1 MKVTKVSV
9 QKEEKENSRVK
20 GYAIIELDG
29 VLKIN
34 GIRIIEGNSR
44 MFAAMP
50 NRKISDDKYIDYV
63 YPVNKELREEIEEYV
78 DSLVIKNHIIFAGTT
93 SEVYKYYSAFDLF
106 VLPSLHEGLPVVA
119 IEAQATGLPVIMAD
133 TITQEA
139 KITTNVSYLPLS
151 DMDLWVSRINQYKN
165 IERKDTKEE
174 ITASGFDIKASA
186 SNLIK
191 FYQNM

>member
-50 NRKISDDKYIDYV
+50 NRKVSDDKYIDYV
-63 YPVNKELREEIEEYV
+63 YPVNKELREEIERAILEEY
-78 DSLVIKNHIIFAGTT
+78 N
-93 SEVYKYYSAFDLF
+93 
-106 VLPSLHEGLPVVA
+106 
-119 IEAQATGLPVIMAD
+119 
-133 TITQEA
+133 
-139 KITTNVSYLPLS
+139 
-151 DMDLWVSRINQYKN
+151 
-165 IERKDTKEE
+165 KE
-174 ITASGFDIKASA
+174 
-186 SNLIK
+186 N
-191 FYQNM
+191 

>member
-63 YPVNKELREEIEEYV
+63 YPVNKELREEIESALLEEY
-78 DSLVIKNHIIFAGTT
+78 N
-93 SEVYKYYSAFDLF
+93 
-106 VLPSLHEGLPVVA
+106 
-119 IEAQATGLPVIMAD
+119 
-133 TITQEA
+133 
-139 KITTNVSYLPLS
+139 
-151 DMDLWVSRINQYKN
+151 
-165 IERKDTKEE
+165 KE
-174 ITASGFDIKASA
+174 
-186 SNLIK
+186 N
-191 FYQNM
+191 

>member
-50 NRKISDDKYIDYV
+50 NRKISDDKFIDYV
-63 YPVNKELREEIEEYV
+63 YPVNKELREEIERAILEEY
-78 DSLVIKNHIIFAGTT
+78 N
-93 SEVYKYYSAFDLF
+93 
-106 VLPSLHEGLPVVA
+106 
-119 IEAQATGLPVIMAD
+119 
-133 TITQEA
+133 
-139 KITTNVSYLPLS
+139 
-151 DMDLWVSRINQYKN
+151 
-165 IERKDTKEE
+165 KE
-174 ITASGFDIKASA
+174 
-186 SNLIK
+186 N
-191 FYQNM
+191 

>member
-44 MFAAMP
+44 MFAAMQ

-63 YPVNKELREEIEEYV
+63 YPVNKELREEIERAILEEY
-78 DSLVIKNHIIFAGTT
+78 N
-93 SEVYKYYSAFDLF
+93 
-106 VLPSLHEGLPVVA
+106 
-119 IEAQATGLPVIMAD
+119 
-133 TITQEA
+133 
-139 KITTNVSYLPLS
+139 
-151 DMDLWVSRINQYKN
+151 
-165 IERKDTKEE
+165 KE
-174 ITASGFDIKASA
+174 
-186 SNLIK
+186 N
-191 FYQNM
+191 

>member
-44 MFAAMP
+44 MYAAMP

-63 YPVNKELREEIEEYV
+63 YPVNKELREEIERAILEEY
-78 DSLVIKNHIIFAGTT
+78 N
-93 SEVYKYYSAFDLF
+93 
-106 VLPSLHEGLPVVA
+106 
-119 IEAQATGLPVIMAD
+119 
-133 TITQEA
+133 
-139 KITTNVSYLPLS
+139 
-151 DMDLWVSRINQYKN
+151 
-165 IERKDTKEE
+165 KE
-174 ITASGFDIKASA
+174 
-186 SNLIK
+186 N
-191 FYQNM
+191 

>member
-63 YPVNKELREEIEEYV
+63 YPVNKELREEIEREILEEY
-78 DSLVIKNHIIFAGTT
+78 N
-93 SEVYKYYSAFDLF
+93 
-106 VLPSLHEGLPVVA
+106 
-119 IEAQATGLPVIMAD
+119 
-133 TITQEA
+133 
-139 KITTNVSYLPLS
+139 
-151 DMDLWVSRINQYKN
+151 
-165 IERKDTKEE
+165 KE
-174 ITASGFDIKASA
+174 
-186 SNLIK
+186 N
-191 FYQNM
+191 

>member
-50 NRKISDDKYIDYV
+50 NRKILDDKYIDYV
-63 YPVNKELREEIEEYV
+63 YPVNKELREEIERAILEEY
-78 DSLVIKNHIIFAGTT
+78 N
-93 SEVYKYYSAFDLF
+93 
-106 VLPSLHEGLPVVA
+106 
-119 IEAQATGLPVIMAD
+119 
-133 TITQEA
+133 
-139 KITTNVSYLPLS
+139 
-151 DMDLWVSRINQYKN
+151 
-165 IERKDTKEE
+165 KE
-174 ITASGFDIKASA
+174 
-186 SNLIK
+186 N
-191 FYQNM
+191 

>member
-1 MKVTKVSV
+1 MTVTKVSV

-63 YPVNKELREEIEEYV
+63 YPVNKELREEIERAILEEY
-78 DSLVIKNHIIFAGTT
+78 N
-93 SEVYKYYSAFDLF
+93 
-106 VLPSLHEGLPVVA
+106 
-119 IEAQATGLPVIMAD
+119 
-133 TITQEA
+133 
-139 KITTNVSYLPLS
+139 
-151 DMDLWVSRINQYKN
+151 
-165 IERKDTKEE
+165 KE
-174 ITASGFDIKASA
+174 
-186 SNLIK
+186 N
-191 FYQNM
+191 

>member
-1 MKVTKVSV
+1 MKVAKVSV

-63 YPVNKELREEIEEYV
+63 YPVNKELREEIERAILEEY
-78 DSLVIKNHIIFAGTT
+78 N
-93 SEVYKYYSAFDLF
+93 
-106 VLPSLHEGLPVVA
+106 
-119 IEAQATGLPVIMAD
+119 
-133 TITQEA
+133 
-139 KITTNVSYLPLS
+139 
-151 DMDLWVSRINQYKN
+151 
-165 IERKDTKEE
+165 KE
-174 ITASGFDIKASA
+174 
-186 SNLIK
+186 N
-191 FYQNM
+191 

>member
-1 MKVTKVSV
+1 MFIKVTKVSV

-63 YPVNKELREEIEEYV
+63 YPVNKELREEIERAILEEY
-78 DSLVIKNHIIFAGTT
+78 N
-93 SEVYKYYSAFDLF
+93 
-106 VLPSLHEGLPVVA
+106 
-119 IEAQATGLPVIMAD
+119 
-133 TITQEA
+133 
-139 KITTNVSYLPLS
+139 
-151 DMDLWVSRINQYKN
+151 
-165 IERKDTKEE
+165 KE
-174 ITASGFDIKASA
+174 
-186 SNLIK
+186 N
-191 FYQNM
+191 